1 MNTQAQRSHISS
13 FNKPLLL
20 WTSRFNCLLCAEQLA
35 HFIRDAKT
43 YKNRHMLWLLIG
55 TFSISLPAAGYMLAT
70 LSGAAGTNLTL
81 ARTVSVFI
89 STDNAVQSSQEIAAT
104 LRRNQQ
110 VYSALVIQNEVETI
124 NVEADPVA
132 MLEIIPEPNLDSPS
146 IHRLIEQL
154 QSLPGVEHV
163 EFDQSLLTR
172 NVKAQTYLRVAT
184 SVLYA
189 LASLLTV
196 LIVRYLVKRD
206 VTGGSALIA
215 LKTRLGATPMQIRK
229 PFLYR
234 SAFTALFVSV
244 VGILIV
250 SGLLMIARYL
260 VDHTSNQYHFTTDIR
275 QVLLLT
281 GVVLTTS
288 LAVTIHTLDNII
300 SFINR

>member
-20 WTSRFNCLLCAEQLA
+20 WTSRFNRLLRAEQLA
-35 HFIRDAKT
+35 LFIRDAKT

-70 LSGAAGTNLTL
+70 LSGAASTNLTL

-89 STDNAVQSSQEIAAT
+89 STDNAIQSSQETAAT

-110 VYSALVIQNEVETI
+110 VYSALVIKNEVETI
-124 NVEADPVA
+124 GVKADPAA

-172 NVKAQTYLRVAT
+172 NVKAQTYLRVTT

-189 LASLLTV
+189 LATLLTV

-215 LKTRLGATPMQIRK
+215 LKTRLGATPTQIRK

-260 VDHTSNQYHFTTDIR
+260 VDHTSIQYHFTTDIR
-275 QVLLLT
+275 QILLFT
-281 GVVLTTS
+281 GVVLVTS
-288 LAVTIHTLDNII
+288 LVATIHTIKDII
-300 SFINR
+300 SLINR